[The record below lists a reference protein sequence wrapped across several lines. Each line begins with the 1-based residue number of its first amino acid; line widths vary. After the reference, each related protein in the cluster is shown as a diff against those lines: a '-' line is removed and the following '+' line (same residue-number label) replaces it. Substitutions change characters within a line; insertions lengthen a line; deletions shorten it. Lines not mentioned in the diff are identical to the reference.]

1 MDKDTLQKA
10 RILIV
15 DDEPANV
22 RLLERMLMRAGY
34 LHLRSTTDARE
45 AARLFLAFQ
54 PDLLLLDLLMPYLD
68 GFEVMQHLAPH
79 MPDDGFVPIVVLTA
93 DVTVAAKQRALAG
106 GARDF
111 LTKPFDQTELLLRIR
126 NLLETRFL
134 HLQLQQRSQMLER
147 LYAETRSALE
157 IRDRSLS
164 AIMHDLGQPLSSL
177 NVATRLLGRQVA
189 GVAGADAD
197 VAEELASIEA
207 SIARMWAMIGEL
219 SDVARLHAGRPL
231 DLRERPMDLVALV
244 RQEAQ
249 LQQLTTERHQVR
261 VEAPA
266 SPMIGEWDPDR
277 LARVISNLLAN
288 AIKYS
293 PNGGE
298 VVVTIGE
305 RSDGHRDWAVVEV
318 SDRGIGIPSADQPFI
333 FEQFYRATNVASHV
347 QGTGIGLAGARQII
361 EQHGGRIEIDSTEG
375 TGTSVRVSLPRS

>member
-1 MDKDTLQKA
+1 
-10 RILIV
+10 
-15 DDEPANV
+15 
-22 RLLERMLMRAGY
+22 
-34 LHLRSTTDARE
+34 
-45 AARLFLAFQ
+45 
-54 PDLLLLDLLMPYLD
+54 
-68 GFEVMQHLAPH
+68 
-79 MPDDGFVPIVVLTA
+79 
-93 DVTVAAKQRALAG
+93 
-106 GARDF
+106 
-111 LTKPFDQTELLLRIR
+111 
-126 NLLETRFL
+126 
-134 HLQLQQRSQMLER
+134 
-147 LYAETRSALE
+147 
-157 IRDRSLS
+157 
-164 AIMHDLGQPLSSL
+164 
-177 NVATRLLGRQVA
+177 
-189 GVAGADAD
+189 
-197 VAEELASIEA
+197 
-207 SIARMWAMIGEL
+207 MWAMIGEL
-219 SDVARLHAGRPL
+219 SDVARLQAGRPL

-244 RQEAQ
+244 QQEAQ